1 MPPTRDSGRRRPTQ
15 RPDTAPQL
23 PCDQP
28 GCNRWF
34 RNLSGLTKHKHTT
47 HLSFSHPHQSFPDH
61 GELLGSSGE
70 EDPVADTTPMLPEH
84 AFDDYQAEVPLDPE
98 HEDMRAEYVGS
109 SGRLY
114 RNYHPGLNARRCDAR
129 GQFLPA
135 NAPPPPRAEK
145 ALDDWTPY
153 HNRLE
158 FELADFLFTHAE
170 MPARKIDTL
179 LDIWAAS
186 LIGLGGQPLF
196 TNHTDLYCV
205 IDSTRVGDV
214 KWDNFTIRYTGE
226 EQGSERAP
234 WMSDSYEVWYRDPCE
249 VIHGILA
256 SSEFTDKLDLVPY
269 REYDVSSD
277 QRRWQ
282 DFMSGDW
289 AWAQADRILH
299 DDPMTAGATLVPII
313 LGSDKTTVS
322 VATGQTDYYPLYL
335 SIGNVRNTL
344 RRVHRNAVVLIA
356 FLAMPKTTREHA
368 NTPAF
373 RKFKRQLF
381 HSSLTHILS
390 SISRP
395 MKVPEVVLFGDNY
408 YRRVIYSLAAYIA
421 DYEEQV
427 LLSCIVRNWCP
438 KCLGHRD
445 NLDEGALRRSRE
457 HCDTIIK
464 EFELRQAWDSYGI
477 VGDVVPFTN
486 DFPRADIHEMLSLDI
501 LHQLI
506 KGGFKDHLVEWV
518 ERYLIHVHGRV
529 EAEKILDEIDWRI
542 AAVAPFTG
550 LRRFPQGRHFK
561 QWTGDDSKGL
571 MKVYIA
577 AIEGLVPKDMV
588 CTFRAFLEFCYLV
601 RRNVITEQTLT
612 EIDGALRR
620 FHLFREVFRNAGVIE
635 SFSLPR
641 QHAMKH
647 YHYLIR
653 QFGAP
658 NGLCSSITESKH
670 IKAVK
675 RPYRRTNRF
684 QALGQI
690 LLINQRLDKLTAAC
704 ADFAGRGML
713 NGTCLSQA
721 FEVLGLGTDE
731 THDQR
736 HSIEECAN
744 AAGDSEERTASYEEE
759 SGEVIDDQM
768 AVDAHVSLAHRY
780 QHARAR
786 NVGAL
791 ATELGVLDLAHLLRH
806 FLQSQLYP
814 NDLRNPEDIPYQECP
829 VYEGRI
835 RVYNSACST
844 FFAPSDLSGIH
855 GMRHEH
861 IRSCP
866 MWRNAGP
873 RFDCIFIVTDPQAEG
888 MRGLD
893 VAHVLCFFLFKYQG
907 TFYPCAVIHWFDRV
921 GEGPDEATGMWIVR
935 PGYRMRNLRNIAVV
949 HIDTIY
955 RAAHLIPV
963 YATHNIDSRDIKPHC
978 SYDMFHSFYVNK
990 YADHHAFEIAF

>member
-1 MPPTRDSGRRRPTQ
+1 MQWPES
-15 RPDTAPQL
+15 APQL

-34 RNLSGLTKHKHTT
+34 RNLSGLTKHKCMT
-47 HLSFSHPHQSFPDH
+47 HLSFSHPPQCFPDH
-61 GELLGSSGE
+61 AEVLSSLEE
-70 EDPVADTTPMLPEH
+70 EDPAADRTPLLPEH
-84 AFDDYQAEVPLDPE
+84 AFDSYQAEDPLNLE
-98 HEDMRAEYVGS
+98 HEATRAEYVGLS
-109 SGRLY
+109 NRLY
-114 RNYHPGLNARRCDAR
+114 HNYHTGLNARRCDAR
-129 GQFLPA
+129 GQFLPD
-135 NAPPPPRAEK
+135 NAPPPPHAEK
-145 ALDDWTPY
+145 TPDDWTPY

-158 FELADFLFTHAE
+158 FELTDFLFMRAE
-170 MPARKIDTL
+170 MPARKIDML

-196 TNHTDLYCV
+196 TNHTDLYGV
-205 IDSTRVGDV
+205 IDSTHTGNV

-226 EQGSERAP
+226 EQGGEPAP
-234 WMSDSYEVWYRDPCE
+234 WMSDTYEVWYRDPCE

-256 SSEFTDKLDLVPY
+256 SSKFTDSLDYVPY
-269 REYDVSSD
+269 REYNASND

-289 AWAQADRILH
+289 AWEQADRILS
-299 DDPMTAGATLVPII
+299 DDPTVAGATLVPII

-322 VATGQTDYYPLYL
+322 VATGRTDYYPLYL
-335 SIGNVRNTL
+335 SIGNVCNTL
-344 RRVHRNAVVLIA
+344 RRAHRNAVVLIG

-368 NTPAF
+368 STQAF

-381 HSSLTHILS
+381 YSSLTHILYS
-390 SISRP
+390 LRHP
-395 MKVPEVVLFGDNY
+395 MTEPETILFSDNY
-408 YRRVIYSLAAYIA
+408 YRRVIYALAAYIA

-427 LLSCIVRNWCP
+427 LLSCIICNWCP
-438 KCLGHRD
+438 KCLGHHD
-445 NLDEGALRRSRE
+445 NLDEDALRRSRE
-457 HCDTIIK
+457 HCDTIIEEL
-464 EFELRQAWDSYGI
+464 EFRQLWDSYGI
-477 VGDVVPFTN
+477 VGDIVPFTN
-486 DFPRADIHEMLSLDI
+486 DFPCADIHAMLSPDI

-506 KGGFKDHLVEWV
+506 KGGFKDHLVDWV
-518 ERYLIHVHGRV
+518 ERYFVHIHGKT
-529 EAEKILDEIDWRI
+529 EADKILDDIDRRI
-542 AAVAPFTG
+542 AAVAPFAG

-577 AIEGLVPKDMV
+577 AIEGHVPKDV
-588 CTFRAFLEFCYLV
+588 VRTFRAFLEFCYLV
-601 RRNVITEQTLT
+601 QQNVITEQTLT
-612 EIDGALRR
+612 EIDDALRR
-620 FHLFREVFRNAGVIE
+620 FHLYHEVFRNAGVID

-647 YHYLIR
+647 YHYLIC

-675 RPYRRTNRF
+675 RPYQHTNRF

-690 LLINQRLDKLTAAC
+690 LLINQRLDKLTVAH
-704 ADFAGRGML
+704 ADFKSHGSTTNEMHG
-713 NGTCLSQA
+713 Q
-721 FEVLGLGTDE
+721 
-731 THDQR
+731 H
-736 HSIEECAN
+736 HSIEEVTGTAD
-744 AAGDSEERTASYEEE
+744 DSEDRMASYEEE
-759 SGEVIDDQM
+759 LE
-768 AVDAHVSLAHRY
+768 R
-780 QHARAR
+780 ARAR

-791 ATELGVLDLAHLLRH
+791 ATELRVPDLPNLLRR
-806 FLQSQLYP
+806 FLQSQFCP
-814 NDLRNPEDIPYQECP
+814 NDSHDPEDIPYHECP

-855 GMRHEH
+855 GMRHEYIH
-861 IRSCP
+861 SCP

-873 RFDCIFIVTDPQAEG
+873 HFDCVFIITDPQAEG
-888 MRGLD
+888 MSGLD
-893 VAHVLCFFLFKYQG
+893 VAHVLCFFSFKYQG
-907 TFYPCAVIHWFDRV
+907 ILYSCAVIHWFDRV
-921 GEGPDEATGMWIVR
+921 GDGPDPATGMWVVR
-935 PGYRMRNLRNIAVV
+935 PGYLRRNLQNTAIV

-963 YATHNIDSRDIKPHC
+963 YAAHNINSTDIRPHRC
-978 SYDMFHSFYVNK
+978 YDTFHLFYVNK